1 MHVRDINVCKCP
13 NIGRNLLSQIF
24 QSLQGVRDCRDLEKF
39 PMLKAY
45 ETVLLVHEK
54 IGGDEQDGRA

>member
-45 ETVLLVHEK
+45 ETVLRKLVETSKMEEHE
-54 IGGDEQDGRA
+54 DG